1 MHRRHPTRRE
11 EEEEQGDGV
20 GAEEELKAE
29 GTTPAPAP
37 KATPKEAGKDAA
49 KSLWHLGKTL
59 WGWARVGLGHF
70 RLDWALYLVAGGVLL
85 PWLTRTVFGTILGR
99 LTLPY
104 AFGKGYEESK
114 HAYHEWV
121 SAAIDRLIP
130 PPGVDEGRAG
140 EGIINSITGGKGG
153 EKGRFWWKPNV
164 GVLLIKGVRWG
175 IKYALGV

>member
-1 MHRRHPTRRE
+1 MHRRPPTRRE
-11 EEEEQGDGV
+11 ADEGKGK
-20 GAEEELKAE
+20 EEELKTE
-29 GTTPAPAP
+29 GEDTPPPPPP
-37 KATPKEAGKDAA
+37 KATPKDAGKDALR
-49 KSLWHLGKTL
+49 SLWFLAKTL
-59 WGWARVGLGHF
+59 GGWARFGLAYF

-85 PWLTRTVFGTILGR
+85 PWLARHVLGAVLGR
-99 LTLPY
+99 VVLPY

-140 EGIINSITGGKGG
+140 EGIINSISGADKN
-153 EKGRFWWKPNV
+153 EKGLFWWRPQV

-175 IKYALGV
+175 VKKALGV